1 MHWTRA
7 AGHGGETPKINPT
20 GTGRDE
26 MNGQDKRSSHVK
38 VATAS
43 LIGTAI
49 EWYDFFLYGTAAA
62 LIFNKLFFP
71 TFDPM
76 VGTLLAF
83 ATYALGFVARPL
95 GGLVF
100 GHYGD
105 RIGRKT
111 MLYLTLLIMGTA
123 TTVIGLLPTYET
135 FGIWAAILLIGCR
148 LIQGFGL
155 GGGCGGAVLM
165 AVEHAPEDRKGFY
178 GSWPQLGAPLG
189 LVLGTLVFSI
199 FSATMS
205 DEQFNAWGWRLPFL
219 FSIILVVVG
228 LWIRMTIAES
238 PEFQK
243 IKAEKQEVKMPIIDT
258 IRLHPMNI
266 LLAMGARFAENG
278 FFYIFATFTLA
289 YATQALGM
297 NRQDILNG
305 VLIAAAIETFTIPA
319 FGALSDHVGRRPVY
333 IFGAIFSAL
342 MSFPLFMLLGTKVPV
357 LAWIAIALG
366 LAIGHA
372 AMYGPQASFFAEL
385 FGTKVRYSG
394 VSLGYNLASIFAGA
408 LSPIIAT
415 WLMTTYKPET
425 WPISVYMIILALIT
439 LVSVYFALETRQGA
453 PGPSYKKVA

>member
-1 MHWTRA
+1 MSTALQSTR
-7 AGHGGETPKINPT
+7 P
-20 GTGRDE
+20 
-26 MNGQDKRSSHVK
+26 SHVK

-83 ATYALGFVARPL
+83 STYAIGFIARPL

-100 GHYGD
+100 GHFGD

-111 MLYLTLLIMGTA
+111 MLYLTLLMMGVATA
-123 TTVIGLLPTYET
+123 VVGLLPTYNT
-135 FGIWAAILLIGCR
+135 LGIWAAVLLTACR

-155 GGGCGGAVLM
+155 GGEWGGAVLM
-165 AVEHAPEDRKGFY
+165 AVEHAPDHKKGFY

-189 LVLGTLVFSI
+189 LVMGTLVFSI
-199 FSATMS
+199 FSAMMS
-205 DEQFNAWGWRLPFL
+205 EAQFIAWGWRLPFL
-219 FSIILVVVG
+219 FSIVLVIVG
-228 LWIRMTIAES
+228 LWIRFTIAES
-238 PEFQK
+238 PEFQRVK
-243 IKAEKQEVKMPIIDT
+243 DAKQEVRVPIIDA
-258 IRLHPMNI
+258 IRMHPKNI

-278 FFYIFATFTLA
+278 FFYIYATFVLA
-289 YATQALGM
+289 YGTQALGM
-297 NRQDILNG
+297 HKQDILNG
-305 VLIAAAIETFTIPA
+305 VLIAAFIETFTIPA
-319 FGALSDHVGRRPVY
+319 FGALSDAIGRRPVY
-333 IFGAIFSAL
+333 IFGAIFSAM
-342 MSFPLFMLLGTKVPV
+342 MSFPLFMLLGTKSPQ
-357 LAWIAIALG
+357 LGWIAIVLG
-366 LAIGHA
+366 LAVGHA

-415 WLMTTYKPET
+415 WLMTAYKPQT

-439 LVSVYFALETRQGA
+439 LVSVYFAVETRPHSPTIA
-453 PGPSYKKVA
+453 PGLSNKKTA

>member
-1 MHWTRA
+1 M
-7 AGHGGETPKINPT
+7 E
-20 GTGRDE
+20 GRMTDQQ
-26 MNGQDKRSSHVK
+26 GQTSHVK

-105 RIGRKT
+105 KIGRKT

-123 TTVIGLLPTYET
+123 TAIIGILPTYET
-135 FGIWAAILLIGCR
+135 LGVWAAILLVTCR

-155 GGGCGGAVLM
+155 GGEWGGAVLM
-165 AVEHAPEDRKGFY
+165 AVEHAPENRRGFY

-189 LVLGTLVFSI
+189 LVLGTLVFSV
-199 FSATMS
+199 FSSLMS
-205 DEQFNAWGWRLPFL
+205 DAQFNAWGWRLPFL

-243 IKAEKQEVKMPIIDT
+243 IKAEKQEVKMPIIDA

-319 FGALSDHVGRRPVY
+319 FGALSDHLGRRPVY

-342 MSFPLFMLLGTKVPV
+342 MSFPLFWLLGTKVAV

-366 LAIGHA
+366 LAVGHA
-372 AMYGPQASFFAEL
+372 AMYGPQASFLSEL

-408 LSPIIAT
+408 LSPLIAT
-415 WLMTTYKPET
+415 WLMVTYKPAT
-425 WPISVYMIILALIT
+425 WPISVYMIGLAVIT
-439 LVSVYFALETRQGA
+439 LVSVYFAVETRKTTKPESPMLQPA
-453 PGPSYKKVA
+453 E

>member
-1 MHWTRA
+1 MS
-7 AGHGGETPKINPT
+7 
-20 GTGRDE
+20 
-26 MNGQDKRSSHVK
+26 GQQERTSHVK

-105 RIGRKT
+105 KIGRKT

-123 TTVIGLLPTYET
+123 TAIIGILPTYET
-135 FGIWAAILLIGCR
+135 LGVWAAILLVTCR

-155 GGGCGGAVLM
+155 GGEWGGAVLM
-165 AVEHAPEDRKGFY
+165 AVEHAPENRRGFY

-189 LVLGTLVFSI
+189 LVLGTLVFSV
-199 FSATMS
+199 FSSLMS
-205 DEQFNAWGWRLPFL
+205 DAQFNAWGWRLPFL

-243 IKAEKQEVKMPIIDT
+243 IKAEKQEVKMPIIDA

-319 FGALSDHVGRRPVY
+319 FGALSDHLGRRPVY

-342 MSFPLFMLLGTKVPV
+342 MSFPLFWLLGTKVAV

-366 LAIGHA
+366 LAVGHA
-372 AMYGPQASFFAEL
+372 AMYGPQASFLSEL

-408 LSPIIAT
+408 LSPLIAT
-415 WLMTTYKPET
+415 WLMVTYKPAT
-425 WPISVYMIILALIT
+425 WPISVYMIGLAVIT
-439 LVSVYFALETRQGA
+439 LVSVYFAVETRKTVKPESPMLQPA
-453 PGPSYKKVA
+453 E

>member
-1 MHWTRA
+1 MSTA
-7 AGHGGETPKINPT
+7 LEAGRP
-20 GTGRDE
+20 
-26 MNGQDKRSSHVK
+26 SHVK

-83 ATYALGFVARPL
+83 ATFALGFIARPL
-95 GGLVF
+95 GGIVF
-100 GHYGD
+100 GHFGD

-111 MLYLTLLIMGTA
+111 MLYITLLMMGVATA
-123 TTVIGLLPTYET
+123 MIGLLPTYHT
-135 FGIWAAILLIGCR
+135 VGIWAAVLLIACR
-148 LIQGFGL
+148 LVQGFGL
-155 GGGCGGAVLM
+155 GGEWGGAVLM
-165 AVEHAPEDRKGFY
+165 AFEHAPGHRKGFY
-178 GSWPQLGAPLG
+178 GSWPQLGAPIG
-189 LVLGTLVFSI
+189 LVMGTLVFSI

-205 DEQFNAWGWRLPFL
+205 DAQFIAWGWRLPFL
-219 FSIILVVVG
+219 FSIILVIVG
-228 LWIRMTIAES
+228 LWIRFTLAES

-243 IKAEKQEVKMPIIDT
+243 IKDTKQQVRMPIIDA
-258 IRLHPMNI
+258 IRMHPKNI

-278 FFYIFATFTLA
+278 FFYLYATFVLA
-289 YATQALGM
+289 YATQLLGM
-297 NRQDILNG
+297 KKQDILNG
-305 VLIAAAIETFTIPA
+305 VLIAAFLESFTIPV
-319 FGALSDHVGRRPVY
+319 FGALSDNLGRRPVY

-342 MSFPLFMLLGTKVPV
+342 MSFPLFWLLGTKNPQ
-357 LAWIAIALG
+357 LGWIAIVLG
-366 LAIGHA
+366 LAVGHA

-385 FGTKVRYSG
+385 FGTKVRYSA

-415 WLMTTYKPET
+415 WLMTAYKPQT

-439 LVSVYFALETRQGA
+439 LVSVYFALETRKGVE
-453 PGPSYKKVA
+453 S